1 MAVSSEFSIFDGGMG
16 TELYERGF
24 YINRPFE
31 ELNVNSPTDVIA
43 VHENYIQGGAEV
55 LTTNTFSI
63 TVPQL
68 KKFDI
73 ESQQEVL
80 LRAGLKNA
88 GAARKKNEAAHPG
101 VRIGLSIGPLGVLV
115 EPLGAY
121 GLETAKADFRQV
133 AEIAVRSAREDAL
146 SYAFDL
152 YILETF
158 SNLSELTAAIEGIRS
173 IDPVR
178 PILASLSVKST
189 QNELLSAFA
198 TKIGSRTDV
207 QFLGLN
213 CSEGPSDLLASLTK
227 LVPQVTK
234 PIIVQPNAG
243 TPRQLNGRY
252 FYMTSPDYLGKYAKR
267 FIEAGASGV
276 GGCCGTG
283 PDHIRAIRSTVKMMA
298 AKKVEPVRA
307 SSIQVTG
314 GMSSQKKEIARK
326 PITDRVSSRIGA
338 ALREGRKI
346 YSVELLPPKG
356 TDTKKF
362 LDDASLVAA
371 SGVEFINVPDSA
383 RAITRVGSL
392 HVAALV
398 EKHFKGKLHA
408 IPHFT
413 TRDRNLI
420 ALQSDLLGAFVNGVN
435 DVLLVTGDPP
445 KLGNNREA
453 TAVYDIDA
461 IGLTYLADCLNRGV
475 SPNGDVLGRG
485 TEFGIG
491 VASNPTSMNLDLEVK
506 RWGYKV
512 ESGADYAITQPIFDP
527 ESFLR
532 WKELIA
538 KDYRPHV
545 VGIWPLV
552 SFRNAE
558 FMANEVPGVT
568 VPDWVLTEM
577 EKAGDD
583 KDEAIKRGI
592 AISVKVMNR
601 LARECEGFCVSA
613 PLGKTSVAL
622 EVLRDGV
629 SP

>member
-1 MAVSSEFSIFDGGMG
+1 MAVSPEFLIFDGAMG

-31 ELNVNSPTDVIA
+31 ELNVNSPADVIA
-43 VHENYIQGGAEV
+43 VHESYIQAGAGV

-63 TVPQL
+63 TEPQL

-73 ESQQEVL
+73 EAQQESL

-88 GAARKKNEAAHPG
+88 GIARKKNENAHPG

-121 GLETAKADFRQV
+121 GLANAKEDFRQV
-133 AEIAVRSAREDAL
+133 GEIATRAALEDGE
-146 SYAFDL
+146 SFGFDL

-158 SNLSELTAAIEGIRS
+158 SNLSELTAAIDGIRAVDS
-173 IDPVR
+173 VR
-178 PILASLSVKST
+178 PILASLSVKSI
-189 QNELLSAFA
+189 QNELLAGFA
-198 TKIGSRTDV
+198 SKVGGRADV
-207 QFLGLN
+207 QYLGLN
-213 CSEGPSDLLASLTK
+213 CSEGPSDLLTSLTK
-227 LVPQVTK
+227 LLPQVSK
-234 PIIVQPNAG
+234 PVIMQPNAG

-276 GGCCGTG
+276 GGCCGTS

-298 AKKVEPVRA
+298 AKKVESPRSIEIVESSAGSARTPIRERGA
-307 SSIQVTG
+307 S
-314 GMSSQKKEIARK
+314 K
-326 PITDRVSSRIGA
+326 IGT

-356 TDTKKF
+356 TDTGKF
-362 LDDASLVAA
+362 LSDAASVVAA
-371 SGVEFINVPDSA
+371 GIEFINVPDSA

-392 HVAALV
+392 HIAALI
-398 EKHFKGKLHA
+398 ENHFKGKLHA

-420 ALQSDLLGAFVNGVN
+420 ALQSDLLGAFVNGVS

-491 VASNPTSMNLDLEVK
+491 VASNPTSMNLDLEEK

-512 ESGADYAITQPIFDP
+512 ESGADFAITQPIFDP
-527 ESFLR
+527 ESYLR
-532 WKELIA
+532 WKDRIG

-558 FMANEVPGVT
+558 FMANEVPGVS
-568 VPDWVLTEM
+568 VPEWVLGEM

-583 KDEAIKRGI
+583 KNEAVKRGVEI
-592 AISVKVMNR
+592 AVKVMQR
-601 LARECEGFCVSA
+601 LADECEGFCVSA

-622 EVLRDGV
+622 DVLRLGV
-629 SP
+629 TQ

>member
-1 MAVSSEFSIFDGGMG
+1 MAVSPEFLIFDGAIG

-31 ELNVNSPTDVIA
+31 ELNVNAPADVIA
-43 VHENYIQGGAEV
+43 VHESYIQAGAGV

-63 TVPQL
+63 TEPQL

-73 ESQQEVL
+73 EAHQETL

-88 GAARKKNEAAHPG
+88 GIARKKNEAAHSG

-115 EPLGAY
+115 EPLGSY
-121 GLETAKADFRQV
+121 GLETAKNDFRKV
-133 AEIAVRSAREDAL
+133 GEIATRAAVEDP
-146 SYAFDL
+146 STYAFDL

-158 SNLSELTAAIEGIRS
+158 SNLSELSAAIDGIRAV
-173 IDPVR
+173 DPHR

-189 QNELLSAFA
+189 QNELLAGFA
-198 TKIGSRTDV
+198 SRVGSRADV
-207 QFLGLN
+207 QYLGLN

-227 LVPQVTK
+227 LVPQVSK
-234 PIIVQPNAG
+234 PVIVQPNAG

-252 FYMTSPDYLGKYAKR
+252 FYMTSPDYLGKYARR

-283 PDHIRAIRSTVKMMA
+283 PDHIRAIRSTLKMMG
-298 AKKVEPVRA
+298 AKKVEAKPSVKVTESQPGMPRTSLQERGA
-307 SSIQVTG
+307 S
-314 GMSSQKKEIARK
+314 K
-326 PITDRVSSRIGA
+326 IGSV
-338 ALREGRKI
+338 LREGRKV

-356 TDTKKF
+356 SDTAKF
-362 LDDASLVAA
+362 LSDATSVMAA
-371 SGVEFINVPDSA
+371 GIDFINVPDSA

-392 HVAALV
+392 HIAALV
-398 EKHFKGKLHA
+398 ENHFKGKLHA

-420 ALQSDLLGAFVNGVN
+420 ALQSDLLGAFVNGVS

-491 VASNPTSMNLDLEVK
+491 VASNPTSINLDLEVK

-512 ESGADYAITQPIFDP
+512 ESGADFAITQPIFDP

-532 WKELIA
+532 WKDLIG

-558 FMANEVPGVT
+558 FMANEVPGVS
-568 VPDWVLTEM
+568 VPEWVLDEM
-577 EKAGDD
+577 EKAGED
-583 KDEAIKRGI
+583 KDEAAKRGI
-592 AISVKVMNR
+592 EIAVKVMER
-601 LARECEGFCVSA
+601 LAAECEGFCVSA
-613 PLGKTSVAL
+613 PLGKTSIAL
-622 EVLRDGV
+622 DVLRLGV
-629 SP
+629 PQ